1 MEIYEKLEQLRK
13 KNKISREQMAEKL
26 NMSPYNLRNIEYGE
40 VRLTLEVFLLIC
52 EQLNVPPLS
61 LIDENNNYIILNNE
75 DKEEVEIALKILKKI
90 KFQIDNTEYNKTNNI
105 SIGNNNNINNS
116 FNN

>member
-1 MEIYEKLEQLRK
+1 MEIYEKLQQLRESK
-13 KNKISREQMAEKL
+13 KISRDTMANHL

-40 VRLTLEVFLLIC
+40 VRLTLEVFLQIC
-52 EQLNVPPLS
+52 DYLNIAPLS
-61 LIDENNNYIILNNE
+61 LIDSKNNYVLLNNE
-75 DKEEVEIALKILKKI
+75 DKIEIENALKVLNKI
-90 KFQIDNTEYNKTNNI
+90 KYQLDNTSNNNKNI